1 MISRKGY
8 DLGQQVEFQDY
19 RRVWIR
25 GQIVEIRRGSHKIT
39 GPGVTLTEVTPTT
52 YVVAFK
58 HHAKWQE
65 QELSPKR
72 LRPVKETV

>member
-1 MISRKGY
+1 MTSGSRSSSRITAGS
-8 DLGQQVEFQDY
+8 GFAARSWRSV
-19 RRVWIR
+19 
-25 GQIVEIRRGSHKIT
+25 GGSHKIT

-58 HHAKWQE
+58 HHAKWHE

-72 LRPVKETV
+72 LRAVKETV